1 MATNKL
7 DDFETPASE
16 VDKYPVSR
24 ESKERKRTTPP
35 AKLKVRKGS
44 PANRLARE
52 KKYEQG
58 LKKASES
65 NAAYWKKYGD
75 EGNFKTKTI
84 RGVTGT
90 EFVYPPGYNYSDET
104 ISGQES
110 RIKKARNLRN
120 KRMKTENKKEGLIPT
135 ALLPIGESIDK
146 LNVGGLNIRKVLKK
160 GTTLT
165 QEQVASLTDK
175 ERAKYI
181 AMWEKRKRTAQ
192 KDQRESLAGD
202 IPSVRGQTVLV
213 ARGGLMKNVHTDFR
227 TGGLFRKQG
236 K

>member
-1 MATNKL
+1 MNK
-7 DDFETPASE
+7 F
-16 VDKYPVSR
+16 
-24 ESKERKRTTPP
+24 KE
-35 AKLKVRKGS
+35 A
-44 PANRLARE
+44 
-52 KKYEQG
+52 
-58 LKKASES
+58 
-65 NAAYWKKYGD
+65 
-75 EGNFKTKTI
+75 
-84 RGVTGT
+84 
-90 EFVYPPGYNYSDET
+90 
-104 ISGQES
+104 
-110 RIKKARNLRN
+110 
-120 KRMKTENKKEGLIPT
+120 
-135 ALLPIGESIDK
+135 
-146 LNVGGLNIRKVLKK
+146 LKK

>member
-1 MATNKL
+1 MAGNKL
-7 DDFETPASE
+7 DDFKTPASE

-35 AKLKVRKGS
+35 AKLKVQKGS

-52 KKYEQG
+52 KEYEDG
-58 LKKASES
+58 LKKANKS
-65 NAAYWKKYGD
+65 NDAYWEKYGD

-90 EFVYPPGYNYSDET
+90 EFVYPPGYKYSDET
-104 ISGQES
+104 ISGQEP

-120 KRMKTENKKEGLIPT
+120 KRMKTENKKEGLTPT
-135 ALLPIGESIDK
+135 ALLPIGESIDE
-146 LNVGGLNIRKVLKK
+146 LRVGGLKIKK
-160 GTTLT
+160 AVETGQKLT
-165 QEQVASLTDK
+165 QAQLVKLTPQQLAAYQK
-175 ERAKYI
+175 QKKARL
-181 AMWEKRKRTAQ
+181 RTAQ
-192 KDQRESLAGD
+192 KNKRINIMSA
-202 IPSVRGQTVLV
+202 